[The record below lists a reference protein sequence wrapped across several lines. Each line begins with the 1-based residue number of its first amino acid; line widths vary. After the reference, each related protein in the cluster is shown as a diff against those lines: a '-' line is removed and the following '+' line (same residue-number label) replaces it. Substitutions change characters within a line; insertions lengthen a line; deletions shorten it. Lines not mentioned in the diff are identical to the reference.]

1 MPNKY
6 RNAPKGGKKM
16 NKEKEKDKELYD
28 LKKEVE
34 RIVGKEEIERIKKI
48 VELSYSMDERTEYK
62 ITYNIIGGK
71 DYAVKK

>member
-1 MPNKY
+1 
-6 RNAPKGGKKM
+6 M

-62 ITYNIIGGK
+62 ITYNIIGDK
-71 DYAVKK
+71 DYAIKK